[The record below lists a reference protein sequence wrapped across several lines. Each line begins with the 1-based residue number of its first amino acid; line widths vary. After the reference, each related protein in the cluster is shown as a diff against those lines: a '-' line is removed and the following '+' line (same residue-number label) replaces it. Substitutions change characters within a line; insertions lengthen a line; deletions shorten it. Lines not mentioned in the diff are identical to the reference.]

1 MRPFTME
8 VALKYQED
16 HLQKWEAILKP
27 EVAKKLREIV
37 LAQNTNL
44 QFPWQVCRGGDID
57 YYVHN
62 AAKFL
67 QPS

>member
-1 MRPFTME
+1 MD
-8 VALKYQED
+8 VALKIQEE
-16 HLQKWEAILKP
+16 HLQQWEAILKP
-27 EVAKKLREIV
+27 EIAKKLREIV
-37 LAQNTNL
+37 LAQNQNL
-44 QFPWQVCRGGDID
+44 QVPWEVCRGGEID